1 MYKNNGNCVCFITS
15 EKRMHA
21 WLKAV
26 AHILYYDLG
35 NKPNNNVIWRD
46 RTEKS
51 SIVHTE
57 CIVSDNTVGL
67 DSGDDDFV
75 YKVIFYLTTGKI
87 MIQGKGYDLFCGQI
101 FKECFRLVNEYLD
114 SDTSVKLAADH
125 NTSPSSVPEM
135 NSDKDETLP
144 KGLVTQD
151 KHDDVLICT
160 QTSTENPA
168 NSSEKNS
175 KGKPGGTQQYKPIID
190 ILVDAIPA
198 TDDETVISDNKL
210 TSYLTPLV
218 NRLDVMEDSLFK
230 ITDMVSKHIENQN
243 DSKNQLTLDFKT
255 LSDKIKVATKHPC
268 STSHIFDSQ
277 IKEKDKIINQLKGQ
291 LEESQLINSN
301 IEADLKTHHDVE
313 IKELESEIQRLRTE
327 KITIQMENEQL
338 DNSLKCMEDTNKK
351 LKSIYDERL
360 NDKD

>member
-1 MYKNNGNCVCFITS
+1 MAAMSEDQNIDLSLDNLKRIYPITSTFKTRQKGSSGRLLPYEAIDKTMYKNNGNCVCFITS

-57 CIVSDNTVGL
+57 FIVSDNTVGL
-67 DSGDDDFV
+67 YSGDDDFV

-101 FKECFRLVNEYLD
+101 FQECFRLVNEYLD

-151 KHDDVLICT
+151 KHDEVLTCT

-175 KGKPGGTQQYKPIID
+175 KGKLGGAQQYKPIID

-198 TDDETVISDNKL
+198 TDDETAISDNKL

-218 NRLDVMEDSLFK
+218 NRLDVMEDSLVK

-255 LSDKIKVATKHPC
+255 LSDKLKWSPSTHVAPLTFLIVK
-268 STSHIFDSQ
+268 
-277 IKEKDKIINQLKGQ
+277 LKRKTR
-291 LEESQLINSN
+291 LLIN
-301 IEADLKTHHDVE
+301 
-313 IKELESEIQRLRTE
+313 
-327 KITIQMENEQL
+327 
-338 DNSLKCMEDTNKK
+338 
-351 LKSIYDERL
+351 
-360 NDKD
+360 